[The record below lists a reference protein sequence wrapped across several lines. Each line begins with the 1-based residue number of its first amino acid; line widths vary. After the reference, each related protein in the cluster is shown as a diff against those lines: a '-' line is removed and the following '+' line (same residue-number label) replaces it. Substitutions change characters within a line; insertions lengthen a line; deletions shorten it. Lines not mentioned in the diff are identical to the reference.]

1 MPLAA
6 NGQDQLGDDDVA
18 GPLDQTVP
26 VAEETIEVE
35 APAADQDGQAATEED
50 LLREFGRFRQLL
62 EEENFDAADIAA
74 KRIVQMSIEIFGPQ
88 STETAKALNTLAIVQ
103 HKNKQYERSE

>member
-1 MPLAA
+1 MRITRHTGFAALLITVPLAA
-6 NGQDQLGDDDVA
+6 SGQDELGDDDVA

-26 VAEETIEVE
+26 VAEETIDVE
-35 APAADQDGQAATEED
+35 IPAADQEGQPATEED

-74 KRIVQMSIEIFGPQ
+74 KRVVQMSIEV
-88 STETAKALNTLAIVQ
+88 LA
-103 HKNKQYERSE
+103 HSPPRPRRH